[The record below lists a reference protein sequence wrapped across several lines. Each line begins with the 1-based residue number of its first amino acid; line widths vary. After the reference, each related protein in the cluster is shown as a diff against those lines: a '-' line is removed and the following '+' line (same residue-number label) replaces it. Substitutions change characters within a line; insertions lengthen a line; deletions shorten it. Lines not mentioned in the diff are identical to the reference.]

1 MIFRIFISS
10 VQHEFSAERKA
21 LAAFI
26 RSDAILSKFFEV
38 FIFEEVPVQ
47 DRPAAGVYL
56 DEVDNCDIYLGLHGG
71 EYGNVDK
78 RGVSATQ
85 REYERAEKAQK
96 QRICFVRKTEV
107 TDARQKAFL
116 ARIDADVVRNGF
128 SDYEELK
135 TAVYAALAR
144 FLESRSAISVLPFDA
159 SPSAGVVLRDLSA
172 AKIRRFLQEA
182 RRIRKWAVSAN
193 ARPHEVLDALDLIDG
208 EGRILNSAAL
218 LFGKRPQH
226 FFRASQV
233 KCAWFYGTEVQ
244 KPIADHKI
252 FTGDVFELVDAATQF
267 VLSHLDTRVGERVG
281 GSTAQADV
289 VFEIPE
295 QVVKEAIVNAVCHR
309 DYTSSASVQV
319 MLFKDRLEVWSPG
332 PIPKGMTLAKFYKPH
347 KSYPANPILAFA
359 MYLVRYIEQT
369 GTGAKD
375 MITRC
380 ADVHLPRPRWS
391 IEDGNDFKV
400 VIERRQT
407 TQQTTQQIT
416 QQTTQQDGSRK
427 DLAALTKAIADAIR
441 RNPSISIGEIMQDF
455 SLSRDGVNYHIRKL
469 KIMSGLRRT
478 SPNQYGVWRW
488 ENKV

>member
-1 MIFRIFISS
+1 M
-10 VQHEFSAERKA
+10 
-21 LAAFI
+21 
-26 RSDAILSKFFEV
+26 
-38 FIFEEVPVQ
+38 
-47 DRPAAGVYL
+47 
-56 DEVDNCDIYLGLHGG
+56 
-71 EYGNVDK
+71 
-78 RGVSATQ
+78 
-85 REYERAEKAQK
+85 
-96 QRICFVRKTEV
+96 
-107 TDARQKAFL
+107 
-116 ARIDADVVRNGF
+116 
-128 SDYEELK
+128 
-135 TAVYAALAR
+135 
-144 FLESRSAISVLPFDA
+144 
-159 SPSAGVVLRDLSA
+159 
-172 AKIRRFLQEA
+172 
-182 RRIRKWAVSAN
+182 
-193 ARPHEVLDALDLIDG
+193 
-208 EGRILNSAAL
+208 
-218 LFGKRPQH
+218 
-226 FFRASQV
+226 

-319 MLFKDRLEVWSPG
+319 MLFKDRLEVRSPG

-380 ADVHLPRPRWS
+380 ADACLSRPRWS

-400 VIERRQT
+400 VIERSRITQQT
-407 TQQTTQQIT
+407 TQQTTQQ
-416 QQTTQQDGSRK
+416 DDSRR
-427 DLAALTKAIADAIR
+427 DLTAMTKAIADAIR

-469 KIMSGLRRT
+469 RMMTGLKRT
-478 SPNQYGVWRW
+478 SPNQHGVWKW
-488 ENKV
+488 GNKE